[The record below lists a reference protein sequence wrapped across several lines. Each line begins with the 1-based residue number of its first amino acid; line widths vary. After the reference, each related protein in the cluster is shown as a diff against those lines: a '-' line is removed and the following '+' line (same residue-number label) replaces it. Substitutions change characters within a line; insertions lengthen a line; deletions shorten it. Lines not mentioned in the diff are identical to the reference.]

1 MAWVRS
7 EYAGELAVV
16 AAWLSALLPWTV
28 SVTAQRGVSFV
39 VIRFPLFAFQFLF
52 GLDLGSADQP
62 FHLVTSMPA
71 LASNPTN
78 RLAYLAWLAAAVVL
92 AGALVLAVAYYLREQ
107 RLEASRLDPV
117 RLMGV
122 LLGVAGA
129 LFVASTGLLWQG
141 YFGLTVPVGAA
152 IVPVL
157 GGLLLVV
164 DRTNR
169 AS

>member
-28 SVTAQRGVSFV
+28 SVTTQRGVSFV
-39 VIRFPLFAFQFLF
+39 VIRFPLFTFQFLF
-52 GLDLGSADQP
+52 GLDLGSAAQP
-62 FHLVTSMPA
+62 FHLVTAMPA

-78 RLAYLAWLAAAVVL
+78 RLAYLAWLAAAAVL
-92 AGALVLAVAYYLREQ
+92 GAALLLAVAYYGWEQ
-107 RLEASRLDPV
+107 RIEAGRVDPV

-122 LLGVAGA
+122 LLGVAGVLLA
-129 LFVASTGLLWQG
+129 ASTVLLWQG
-141 YFGLTVPVGAA
+141 YFGLTAPVGAV

-157 GGLLLVV
+157 GGVLLAVE
-164 DRTNR
+164 RTDTP
-169 AS
+169 S